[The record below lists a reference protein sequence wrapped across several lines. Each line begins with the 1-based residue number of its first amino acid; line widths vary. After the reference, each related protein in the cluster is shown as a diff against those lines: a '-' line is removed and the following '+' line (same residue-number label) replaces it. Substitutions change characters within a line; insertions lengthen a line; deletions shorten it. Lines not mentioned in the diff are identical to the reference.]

1 MVGGNN
7 LFTAV
12 GFAAALMGLS
22 ATVGTASAHE
32 PSADAWQKYFAHIG
46 YSAVPYD
53 ANGVSSTPY
62 FAIPDANIRLDT
74 SYTAYFDAGYYFTP
88 NFAVAL
94 SAGYPPTVTAW
105 GTGVFAPYALG
116 KVTGGMVELN
126 AQYHFTN
133 FGAFQPYVGGGPVY
147 FHVFDTKDGAL
158 AQFGVRDSWGFNVQ
172 IGADWMITKN
182 VGVFF
187 DVKKVFL
194 STTATG
200 ATYFGSP
207 VDSILPVN
215 TDVRLDPTII
225 SAGLTLRY

>member
-1 MVGGNN
+1 MVRANN
-7 LFTAV
+7 LFIAV
-12 GFAAALMGLS
+12 GFAAALTGLS

-46 YSAVPYD
+46 YSVVPYD
-53 ANGVSSTPY
+53 ENGASSTIYGPI
-62 FAIPDANIRLDT
+62 APANIKLDPSYT
-74 SYTAYFDAGYYFTP
+74 SYFDVGYYFTP
-88 NFAVAL
+88 NLAIAF
-94 SAGYPPTVTAW
+94 SGGYPPTVTAW
-105 GTGVFAPYALG
+105 GTGLFAPNALG
-116 KVTGGMVELN
+116 KVTGGILELN

-133 FGAFQPYVGGGPVY
+133 FGAFQPYVGGGPAY
-147 FHVFDTKDGAL
+147 FHVFGTDDGSL
-158 AQFGVRDSWGFNVQ
+158 LQFGVKDSWGFNVQ

-194 STTATG
+194 STSATG
-200 ATYFGSP
+200 THDFGP
-207 VDSILPVN
+207 GPGVLTVN